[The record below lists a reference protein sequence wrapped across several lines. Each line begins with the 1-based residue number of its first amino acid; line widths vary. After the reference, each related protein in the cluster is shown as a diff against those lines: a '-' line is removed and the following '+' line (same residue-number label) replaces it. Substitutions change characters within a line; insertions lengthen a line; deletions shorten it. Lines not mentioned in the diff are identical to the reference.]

1 MGIQLDP
8 LDGLALI
15 GATIVGFMVL
25 LRLGALG
32 PWRNALGGFFP
43 IVLPLI
49 VGLGLVLG
57 LSMHLDTSGLPAS
70 GEIVLKEE
78 QVRFAHNGSWTR
90 SQRLLVKY
98 APLSPAGYFIRE
110 TSGRETSDPLLNRM
124 RIEGEGRQIDVD
136 VDTYDRL
143 RVGDRIGVR
152 YLAQK
157 PGLFRLEG
165 QSTESWLWSIAGM
178 IPLWL
183 VWLVGC
189 IVMAVFWL
197 SRGQPTRVS
206 LAAFAAIALG
216 WSAPF
221 LWLSEADHPGGDSVS
236 GSESATAKVIQ
247 IRRISESVFSSRRH
261 GDPVRGF
268 VQPYDLVELEVYPED
283 KDRVRAVDGLDVD
296 SLPGLAVGASVAVA
310 FPPGDP
316 REARVV
322 EGTRDYRARN
332 QLGIFQAAAVTV
344 ASLAVM
350 FGVIALLG
358 WLFVRW
364 LPGFLLRRL
373 SNRSR

>member
-1 MGIQLDP
+1 VTARETRFRASDARPRSPSSIIRSTVGIPPVWDQVREVRVGIQLDP

-178 IPLWL
+178 IPLATGEQEGGEIL
-183 VWLVGC
+183 
-189 IVMAVFWL
+189 
-197 SRGQPTRVS
+197 QP
-206 LAAFAAIALG
+206 
-216 WSAPF
+216 
-221 LWLSEADHPGGDSVS
+221 
-236 GSESATAKVIQ
+236 
-247 IRRISESVFSSRRH
+247 
-261 GDPVRGF
+261 
-268 VQPYDLVELEVYPED
+268 
-283 KDRVRAVDGLDVD
+283 
-296 SLPGLAVGASVAVA
+296 LAVAVIGGIPAVLLATLIVLPILYVLCHERSTSRAPALATKDAS
-310 FPPGDP
+310 
-316 REARVV
+316 
-322 EGTRDYRARN
+322 
-332 QLGIFQAAAVTV
+332 AVTT
-344 ASLAVM
+344 
-350 FGVIALLG
+350 
-358 WLFVRW
+358 
-364 LPGFLLRRL
+364 
-373 SNRSR
+373 